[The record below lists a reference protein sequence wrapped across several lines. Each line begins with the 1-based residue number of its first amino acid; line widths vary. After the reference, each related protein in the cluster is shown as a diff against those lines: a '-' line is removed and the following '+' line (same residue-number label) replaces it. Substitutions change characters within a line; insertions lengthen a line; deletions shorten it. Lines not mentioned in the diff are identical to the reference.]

1 MSISDMK
8 ILMYRWKAY
17 NQQDIIDNLIKRGH
31 EVSEIFGEMSNFDTD
46 SIFYDRFVEKLESD
60 NFDMVLTVNYFPLIS
75 MACQEKSIPYVSWC
89 CDCPLGTMY
98 HETIYNPVN
107 TIFSFDMLNVIEFK
121 AMGANVHYLPLCA
134 EVDRVDRLLDSSSD
148 LEQYDG
154 DISFVG
160 SMYNKNSYDEVY
172 EHLPEYLQGY
182 FDAVMKMQMNIYGEY
197 LLDDMLDSKT
207 VNELN
212 RHFILA
218 KSDKS
223 FSDLALIFSTTVLGF
238 KIAQMERKTLLAEL
252 SKQSEIN
259 LYTDDDNINM
269 PGINLKGI
277 ADYWNVAPKV
287 FNRSR
292 INLNFTIRNI
302 RSGLPLRIWDI
313 MGAGGFLITNYQPEL
328 DMYFINGEDLV
339 YFTDRDDLADK
350 VKYYLAHEDERIRI
364 AQNGRKKVAQLHN
377 YQKRFDEMSKIIIG
391 I

>member
-1 MSISDMK
+1 MK

-31 EVSEIFGEMSNFDTD
+31 EVDELFGEMSNFDTD
-46 SIFYDRFVEKLESD
+46 FIFYNKFVKKLESKA
-60 NFDMVLTVNYFPLIS
+60 FDLVLTVNYFPLIS
-75 MACQEKSIPYVSWC
+75 MACQERNIPYVSWC

-98 HETIYNPVN
+98 HESVYNPVN
-107 TIFSFDMLNVIEFK
+107 TIFTFDMLNAIEFK

-134 EVDRVDRLLDSSSD
+134 ELDRVDKLLKESSD
-148 LEQYDG
+148 LDEYDC

-182 FDAVMKMQMNIYGEY
+182 FDAVMKMQMNIYGDY
-197 LLDDMLDSKT
+197 LLDDMLDART
-207 VNELN
+207 INELN
-212 RHFILA
+212 RHFLLA
-218 KSDKS
+218 KSDQS
-223 FSDLALIFSTTVLGF
+223 FSDLALVFSTTVLGF
-238 KIAQMERKTLLAEL
+238 KIAQMERKSLIAEL
-252 SKQSEIN
+252 SKHNQVD
-259 LYTDDDNINM
+259 LYTDDENIKM
-269 PGINLKGI
+269 PGVRNRGL
-277 ADYWNVAPKV
+277 ADYWEVAPKI

-328 DMYFINGEDLV
+328 EMYFKNGEDLV
-339 YFTDRDDLADK
+339 YFTDKEDLAKK
-350 VKYYLAHEDERIRI
+350 VKYYLEHEEERRQI
-364 AQNGRKKVAQLHN
+364 ALNGQRKVRELHTYN
-377 YQKRFDEMSKIIIG
+377 HRFDEMNKIILG

>member
-1 MSISDMK
+1 MK

-46 SIFYDRFVEKLESD
+46 VIFYNKFVKKLESD

-75 MACQEKSIPYVSWC
+75 MACQERNVPYVSWC

-98 HETIYNPVN
+98 HETVYNPVN
-107 TIFSFDMLNVIEFK
+107 TIFTFDMLNAIEFK

-134 EVDRVDRLLDSSSD
+134 EIDRVDKLIAESED
-148 LEQYDG
+148 LAEYDC
-154 DISFVG
+154 DISFIG

-172 EHLPEYLQGY
+172 DHLPEYLQGY

-212 RHFILA
+212 RHFLLA
-218 KSDKS
+218 KSDQS
-223 FSDLALIFSTTVLGF
+223 FSDLSLVFSTTVLGF
-238 KIAQMERKTLLAEL
+238 KIAQMERKSLIAEL
-252 SKQSEIN
+252 SKYNEVD
-259 LYTDDDNINM
+259 LYTDDENVCM
-269 PGINLKGI
+269 PGVRNRGL
-277 ADYWNVAPKV
+277 ADYWNKAPKIY
-287 FNRSR
+287 NRSK

-313 MGAGGFLITNYQPEL
+313 LGAGGFLITNYQPEIE
-328 DMYFINGEDLV
+328 MYFKNGEDLV
-339 YFTDRDDLADK
+339 FFTEKDDLREK
-350 VKYYLAHEDERIRI
+350 VSYYLTHEEERKRI
-364 AQNGRKKVAQLHN
+364 AMNGQRKVRKLHG
-377 YQKRFDEMSKIIIG
+377 YQQRFDEMKKIIQDI
-391 I
+391 

>member
-1 MSISDMK
+1 MK

-46 SIFYDRFVEKLESD
+46 VIFYNKFVKKLESD

-75 MACQEKSIPYVSWC
+75 IACQERNIPYVSWC

-98 HETIYNPVN
+98 HETVYNPVN
-107 TIFSFDMLNVIEFK
+107 TIFTFDMLNAIEFK

-134 EVDRVDRLLDSSSD
+134 EIDRVDKLIAESED
-148 LEQYDG
+148 LVEYDC
-154 DISFVG
+154 DISFIG

-172 EHLPEYLQGY
+172 DHLPEYLQGY

-212 RHFILA
+212 RHFLLA
-218 KSDKS
+218 KSDQS
-223 FSDLALIFSTTVLGF
+223 FSDLSLVFSTTVLGF
-238 KIAQMERKTLLAEL
+238 KIAQMERKSLIAEL
-252 SKQSEIN
+252 SKYNEVD
-259 LYTDDDNINM
+259 LYTDDENVCM
-269 PGINLKGI
+269 PGVRNRGL
-277 ADYWNVAPKV
+277 ADYWNKAPKIY
-287 FNRSR
+287 NRSK

-313 MGAGGFLITNYQPEL
+313 LGAGGFLITNYQPEIE
-328 DMYFINGEDLV
+328 MYFKNGEDLV
-339 YFTDRDDLADK
+339 FFTEKDDLREK
-350 VKYYLAHEDERIRI
+350 VSYYLTHEEERKRI
-364 AQNGRKKVAQLHN
+364 AMNGQRKVRKLHG
-377 YQKRFDEMSKIIIG
+377 YQQRFDEMKKIIQDI
-391 I
+391 

>member
-1 MSISDMK
+1 MK

-31 EVSEIFGEMSNFDTD
+31 EVDELFGEMSNFDTD
-46 SIFYDRFVEKLESD
+46 FIFYNKFIRKLESD
-60 NFDMVLTVNYFPLIS
+60 KFDMVLTVNYFPLIS
-75 MACQEKSIPYVSWC
+75 MACQERNIPYVSWC

-98 HETIYNPVN
+98 HESVYNPVN
-107 TIFSFDMLNVIEFK
+107 TIFAFDMLNAIEFK
-121 AMGANVHYLPLCA
+121 AMGANVHYLSLCA
-134 EVDRVDRLLDSSSD
+134 EVERVDNLLRESKD
-148 LEQYDG
+148 LDEYDC
-154 DISFVG
+154 DISFIG

-172 EHLPEYLQGY
+172 DHLPEYLKGY

-207 VNELN
+207 VSELN
-212 RHFILA
+212 RHFLLA

-223 FSDLALIFSTTVLGF
+223 FSDLSLVFSTTVLGF
-238 KIAQMERKTLLAEL
+238 KIAQMERKSLIAEL
-252 SKQSEIN
+252 SKYHKVD
-259 LYTDDDNINM
+259 LYTDDENIIM
-269 PGINLKGI
+269 PGVRNRGL
-277 ADYWNVAPKV
+277 ADYWNAAPKI

-328 DMYFINGEDLV
+328 EMYFKNGEDLV
-339 YFTDRDDLADK
+339 FFTDKEDLNDK
-350 VKYYLAHEDERIRI
+350 VKYYLENEDERKAI
-364 AQNGRKKVAQLHN
+364 ALNGRNKVRELHN
-377 YQKRFDEMSKIIIG
+377 YQKRFDEMSKIISG